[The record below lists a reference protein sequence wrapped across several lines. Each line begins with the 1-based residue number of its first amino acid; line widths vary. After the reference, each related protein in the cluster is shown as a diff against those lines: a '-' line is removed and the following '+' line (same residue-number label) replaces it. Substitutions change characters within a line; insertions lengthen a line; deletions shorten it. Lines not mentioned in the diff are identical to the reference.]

1 MNTQQLKQ
9 QAKERIRS
17 ARRKHRLPKWPRNFS
32 LNTMTVLL
40 LVLFFAAGVGVQ
52 LLVGPPLAAV
62 HAEAIASVAV
72 TLVMA
77 VVLLALIP
85 MWSIVLLDILAI
97 WITAGFLAP
106 HVLTPLLL
114 FVSVG
119 LLVSPAVQIVKQWDR
134 AVVFRLGRF
143 LKVMTPGPHMLL
155 PVLDSVI
162 DHVDMRIRVTDFSA
176 ESSVTRDTVPVNVD
190 ALAFWMVWDAGKAIL
205 EVEKYFDAV
214 TLSAQAVLR
223 DTIGRNDLATVLSER
238 ERLGAE
244 IQETL
249 DAKTSPWGITI
260 LSIEFTEILLPK
272 ELEDALSRKAQAERE
287 RQARVILSSAEV
299 DIAEKFEE
307 AGRRYEAN
315 PHAFNLRAMNM
326 VYDGMKENENL
337 MLIPTS
343 AVESMGMGAGLGLA
357 ALRRT
362 QQGEAFREHEPGK
375 EPGDEP
381 GKEPGDEPGN
391 EQAAG
396 GQADS
401 QDNTG
406 ED

>member
-1 MNTQQLKQ
+1 MNTQYLKQ
-9 QAKERIRS
+9 QAKERIR
-17 ARRKHRLPKWPRNFS
+17 RTQWKRRLPRRPSNFS
-32 LNTMTVLL
+32 LNTMSVLL
-40 LVLFFAAGVGVQ
+40 LVALFGAGVGLQ
-52 LLVGPPLAAV
+52 LLIGPALSAV
-62 HAEAIASVAV
+62 HVEALASVAA
-72 TLVMA
+72 TLVA
-77 VVLLALIP
+77 ALVLLALIP
-85 MWSIVLLDILAI
+85 MWSIVLLDIVAI
-97 WITAGFLAP
+97 WVAAGSVAP
-106 HVLTPLLL
+106 HALIPLLTV
-114 FVSVG
+114 VSVG
-119 LLVSPAVQIVKQWDR
+119 FLIAPSIQIVKQWDR
-134 AVVFRLGRF
+134 AVVFRLGRYH
-143 LKVMTPGPHMLL
+143 KVLPPGPHLL
-155 PVLDSVI
+155 MPVLDSVI

-176 ESSVTRDTVPVNVD
+176 ESSVTRDTVPVNID

-214 TLSAQAVLR
+214 TLSAQTVLR

-260 LSIEFTEILLPK
+260 LSIEFTEVLLPK

-307 AGRRYEAN
+307 AGRRYESN

-337 MLIPTS
+337 MLIPTN

-362 QQGEAFREHEPGK
+362 QQSGSDSDRQGEPGLS
-375 EPGDEP
+375 G
-381 GKEPGDEPGN
+381 
-391 EQAAG
+391 AHG
-396 GQADS
+396 GGH
-401 QDNTG
+401 TG
-406 ED
+406 ESETQPEGTQKENE